1 MNEYK
6 EKCLI
11 DMDNK
16 REYLHIIE
24 CISTAVEK
32 RGSSFLKPYSIAVIV
47 RALELYKECITLF
60 GISNERDLAL
70 YEEIF

>member
-1 MNEYK
+1 MNDYK

-11 DMDNK
+11 DMDKK
-16 REYLHIIE
+16 REYLQIIE
-24 CISTAVEK
+24 GISTAVEK
-32 RGSSFLKPYSIAVIV
+32 RGHSFLKPFSIAVII
-47 RALELYKECITLF
+47 RSLELYKECITLF